1 MINKTTRLETMPK
14 TSSNQPAA
22 GPSGPLFDSKISA
35 VLNRL
40 EAARCYPASGGPR
53 TSDER
58 DPHAYRDFG
67 FSIHP
72 EQGDLIYLL
81 CRALGA
87 KRVAEF
93 ATSVGMSTIYF
104 AAALRDNGGGTVIG
118 SEIVPQKL
126 ATARRNLEQA
136 GLADQV
142 DLRLGDAR
150 ETLRDL
156 GGPVDFVL
164 IDGWPTGAEPSLAK
178 QVIDVVAPQIR
189 KGGMILNDNGEED
202 YLAFV
207 RNPAN
212 GFRSMTLPLKG
223 GTELSVKV

>member
-1 MINKTTRLETMPK
+1 MPK
-14 TSSNQPAA
+14 TSSNQLAEEL
-22 GPSGPLFDSKISA
+22 SSPLFDSKISA
-35 VLNRL
+35 VLKRL
-40 EAARCYPASGGPR
+40 EADRRYPTSGGPR

-58 DPHAYRDFG
+58 DPHAYQDFG

-72 EQGDLIYLL
+72 EQGNLIYLL

-87 KRVAEF
+87 TRVAEF

-126 ATARRNLEQA
+126 AIARRNLEEA

-178 QVIDVVAPQIR
+178 QVIDVVAAQIR